1 MNDLIKKYI
10 QQHRADFD
18 TAVPGAQGW
27 SGVEKMLQRLPQADA
42 LEKFVACE
50 RMLFDEQ
57 VPSDLLWARIEAVL
71 PKNIDLEQFIQ
82 QNRCD
87 FDAELPGVQAWEQ
100 IAHQLPKPPV
110 RRIYMHWQRS
120 LARVAASLAL
130 IVVGIGAGIWYER
143 QDSPSDGMAMSD
155 VSNEYAE
162 LEQFYQQGITQK
174 QAKLANF
181 APQQTEEIGRDLAQ
195 MDEMMEQLRREL
207 ATVPSSNR
215 EQVVRAMIENY
226 QAKTAILQRVLEYL
240 EETKT
245 GGDNSKQRNEIK
257 NI

>member
-27 SGVEKMLQRLPQADA
+27 SGVEKMLQRMPHTDA
-42 LEKFVACE
+42 LERFVACE
-50 RMLFDEQ
+50 RMLFDQQ
-57 VPSDLLWARIEAVL
+57 VPPESLWAKIEADL
-71 PKNIDLEQFIQ
+71 PQNIDLEQFIR
-82 QNRCD
+82 QNRCE
-87 FDAELPGVQAWEQ
+87 FDTELPDVKAWEQ
-100 IAHQLPKPPV
+100 INTQLPKPPV
-110 RRIYMHWQRS
+110 RRVTMQWQRS

-130 IVVGIGAGIWYER
+130 VVVGIGAGIWYER
-143 QDSPSDGMAMSD
+143 QDGSSEGMAMSD

-162 LEQFYQQGITQK
+162 LEQYYQQGITQK

-240 EETKT
+240 EETQT
-245 GGDNSKQRNEIK
+245 GGDNRKQRNDIK